1 MGLSGCGRLAFWPSA
16 TVRPTTKAAKSAT
29 GLELSM
35 DFSDEGLAS
44 VAGMAQSSVRDV
56 IASLPDGMT
65 VDVSAATGLGL
76 CSPAQLADE
85 GPEAVEGKG
94 CPDDSKAG
102 TLEVE
107 SQLLGVDM
115 LAGSVYLGTP
125 LSELAK
131 GSPVVLYAVARNAGL
146 GVVVKQEIEL
156 EPDPA
161 TGQLVVYAEDL
172 PQLPFSSLDLDLFAG
187 DSPLITP
194 PRCGEYEIEALL
206 TPWAEEVDYR
216 LLSKFSLETGPGG
229 GPCPSDAA
237 SEPSSH
243 ADPPPAASLPAESVA
258 LPPVARRKVRRCPKG
273 KRAVRR
279 KGKRVCIRRCRK
291 GKRVVRRRG
300 KVRCVKVKRRTHRKH
315 RRRGR

>member
-1 MGLSGCGRLAFWPSA
+1 
-16 TVRPTTKAAKSAT
+16 
-29 GLELSM
+29 M

-243 ADPPPAASLPAESVA
+243 ADPPPAASLPARASPCRRSPDARFGAAQGQACRSPQGQARLHPA
-258 LPPVARRKVRRCPKG
+258 LSQGQAGGASQGQGALRQGEEADAPQAPPPRALTHARASYP
-273 KRAVRR
+273 
-279 KGKRVCIRRCRK
+279 
-291 GKRVVRRRG
+291 
-300 KVRCVKVKRRTHRKH
+300 
-315 RRRGR
+315 